1 MTPNTIM
8 TFIADTRVIFHLHV
22 RFVLLDLRTLC
33 DCVIHPIFNVLDFYS
48 VKNYIYFRL
57 GLRSEL

>member
-33 DCVIHPIFNVLDFYS
+33 DCVIHPYSMYWIFTVL
-48 VKNYIYFRL
+48 KIYIFFL
-57 GLRSEL
+57 FWGLDQ